1 MRWWHSFQARFKRPA
16 PSFRLMNGADAL
28 QAASLHA
35 ASFAR
40 GWTELEMSRLITDP
54 NVEANALVSQQ
65 RLAGFILS
73 RIADDEAEV
82 LTIAVDPAWR
92 KQGLGRQLLGNH
104 LARLA
109 GRRVTALFLEVED
122 ENKAAR
128 ALYARSGFAQV
139 GERQAYYARP
149 DGTRGHA
156 LVLKRA
162 ID

>member
-1 MRWWHSFQARFKRPA
+1 MRWWPALQTLFKRPTPA
-16 PSFRLMNGADAL
+16 FRLMNGADAA
-28 QAASLHA
+28 QAASLHS

-40 GWTELEMSRLITDP
+40 GWTEVELSRLITDP
-54 NVEANALVSQQ
+54 NVEANALVSQHT
-65 RLAGFILS
+65 LAAFILS
-73 RIADDEAEV
+73 RIAADEAEV

-92 KQGLGRQLLGNH
+92 KQGLGRQLLANH

-109 GRRVTALFLEVED
+109 GRRVMALFLEVED

-128 ALYARSGFAQV
+128 TLYARSGFEQV

-156 LVLKRA
+156 LVLRRP

>member
-1 MRWWHSFQARFKRPA
+1 MRWWHSVQALFKRPT
-16 PSFRLMNGADAL
+16 PRFRLMNGADAP
-28 QAASLHA
+28 QATALHA

-40 GWTELEMSRLITDP
+40 GWTEVEMSRLITDP

-65 RLAGFILS
+65 QLAGFILT
-73 RIADDEAEV
+73 RIAADEAEV
-82 LTIAVDPAWR
+82 LTIAVDPGWR
-92 KQGLGRQLLGNH
+92 NQGLGRQLLGNH

-109 GRRVTALFLEVED
+109 GRRVCALFLEVED

-128 ALYARSGFAQV
+128 ALYARSGFEQV

>member
-1 MRWWHSFQARFKRPA
+1 MRWWHLFRSLFKRPT
-16 PSFRLMNGADAL
+16 PSFRLMNGADAV
-28 QAASLHA
+28 QATSLHA

-40 GWTELEMSRLITDP
+40 GWTEVEISRLITDP
-54 NVEANALVSQQ
+54 NVEANALVSHH

-73 RIADDEAEV
+73 RIAADEAEV

-92 KQGLGRQLLGNH
+92 KQGLGRQLLRNH

-128 ALYARSGFAQV
+128 ALYARSGFEQV

-156 LVLKRA
+156 LVLKRV